1 MKSKID
7 LMRIVAAA
15 CLAAISQTTH
25 ATDVFRLEG
34 YGPISRSMGGTA
46 TAFNV
51 GAAGMMTNPAT
62 LSLMAP
68 GSEFQFGL
76 DLITTDLN
84 VKNQATGESV
94 SAGTHSNNRGP
105 YLAPEVAY
113 TNRNGALTLGVG
125 AFAQG
130 GLGTEYGSSSF
141 LSRAAGGLN
150 TGIENSSRLL
160 VLNIP
165 FAASYQVNDKLAVGG
180 SIDAMWQGLNLNL
193 LLGAGQVGS
202 LIGSGR
208 VNGSLL
214 PVLGGLPDM
223 RGAHFSLTKD
233 EPLGSGVESWG
244 FGGRIGMT
252 YKVSDDTLLGFDYAV
267 QSRMN
272 DLEGHATLTAIDG
285 IAGQIPL
292 QGNIKLRNFQMP
304 AKLDIGLSHRINS
317 QWMVAVDMS
326 QVFWEHAMKDIN
338 VGFVTDSGQTLDIQL
353 PQNYKDQTI
362 LALGVAYQA
371 GNWTLRG
378 GARLATQAL
387 RSETLLAVIPATPR
401 KHISAGFSYAF
412 SKENSLD
419 FAYSHAFEESMANA
433 SLPNAADPILT
444 THSQNNLTI
453 GYTHRFK

>member
-1 MKSKID
+1 MKSKINT
-7 LMRIVAAA
+7 LSVIAVA
-15 CLAAISQTTH
+15 CLAATSQMAH
-25 ATDVFRLEG
+25 ATEVFRLEG
-34 YGPISRSMGGTA
+34 YGPISRAMGGTA

-51 GAAGMMTNPAT
+51 GAAGMMANPAT

-68 GSEFQFGL
+68 GSEFYLGL
-76 DLITTDLN
+76 DLISTDIN
-84 VKNQATGESV
+84 VTNQVTGESV
-94 SAGTHSNNRGP
+94 SSNTHASNRGP
-105 YLAPEVAY
+105 YLAPELAF
-113 TNRNGALTLGVG
+113 THRNGELTLGVG

-130 GLGTEYGSSSF
+130 GLGTEYGNSSF

-150 TGIENSSRLL
+150 TGLENSSRLL

-165 FAASYQVNDKLAVGG
+165 FVASYQVNDKLTVGG

-208 VNGSLL
+208 VQGSLL

-223 RGAHFSLTKD
+223 RGAHFSMTKN
-233 EPLGSGVESWG
+233 EPLASGVESWG

-252 YKVSDDTLLGFDYAV
+252 YKVSNETMFGLDYAMES
-267 QSRMN
+267 QMN
-272 DLEGHATLTAIDG
+272 DMEGRATLTAIDG

-292 QGNIKLRNFQMP
+292 QGAIKLRNFQMP
-304 AKLDIGLSHRINS
+304 TKLDLGLSHRFND
-317 QWMVAVDMS
+317 QWMMAVDVS
-326 QVFWEHAMKDIN
+326 QVFWEHAMKDIS

-362 LALGVAYQA
+362 LAFGVAYQT
-371 GNWTLRG
+371 GNWTLRS

-412 SKENSLD
+412 SKDDSVD
-419 FAYSHAFEESMANA
+419 FAYSHAFEESMSNA
-433 SLPNAADPILT
+433 SLPNTADPIQT
-444 THSQNNLTI
+444 THSQNNATI
-453 GYTHRFK
+453 GYTHRF

>member
-1 MKSKID
+1 MKSKINT
-7 LMRIVAAA
+7 LSVIAVA
-15 CLAAISQTTH
+15 CLAATSQMAH
-25 ATDVFRLEG
+25 ATEVFRLEG
-34 YGPISRSMGGTA
+34 YGPISRAMGGTA

-51 GAAGMMTNPAT
+51 GAAGMMANPAT

-68 GSEFQFGL
+68 GSEFYLGL
-76 DLITTDLN
+76 DLISTDIK
-84 VKNQATGESV
+84 VTNQVTGESI
-94 SAGTHSNNRGP
+94 SSNTHSSNRGP
-105 YLAPEVAY
+105 YLAPELAF
-113 TNRNGALTLGVG
+113 THRNGELTLGVG

-130 GLGTEYGSSSF
+130 GLGTEYGNSSF

-150 TGIENSSRLL
+150 TGLENSSRLL

-165 FAASYQVNDKLAVGG
+165 FVASYQVNDKLTVGG

-208 VNGSLL
+208 VQGSLL

-223 RGAHFSLTKD
+223 RGAHFSMTKN
-233 EPLGSGVESWG
+233 EPLASGVESWG

-252 YKVSDDTLLGFDYAV
+252 YKVSNETMFGLDYAMES
-267 QSRMN
+267 QMN
-272 DLEGHATLTAIDG
+272 DMEGRATLTAIDG

-292 QGNIKLRNFQMP
+292 QGAIKLRNFQMP
-304 AKLDIGLSHRINS
+304 AKLDLGLSHRFND
-317 QWMVAVDMS
+317 QWMMAVDVS
-326 QVFWEHAMKDIN
+326 QVFWEHAMKDIS

-362 LALGVAYQA
+362 LAFGVAYQT
-371 GNWTLRG
+371 GNWTLRS

-412 SKENSLD
+412 SKDDSVD
-419 FAYSHAFEESMANA
+419 FAYFHAFEESMSNA
-433 SLPNAADPILT
+433 SLPNTADPIQT
-444 THSQNNLTI
+444 THSQNNATI
-453 GYTHRFK
+453 GYTHRF

>member
-1 MKSKID
+1 
-7 LMRIVAAA
+7 
-15 CLAAISQTTH
+15 
-25 ATDVFRLEG
+25 
-34 YGPISRSMGGTA
+34 
-46 TAFNV
+46 
-51 GAAGMMTNPAT
+51 MMTNPAT

-68 GSEFQFGL
+68 GSELHLGL

-94 SAGTHSNNRGP
+94 SSGTHSNNRGP
-105 YLAPEVAY
+105 YMAPEAAY
-113 TNRNGALTLGVG
+113 TNRNGALSLGVG

-130 GLGTEYGSSSF
+130 GLGTEYGNSSF
-141 LSRAAGGLN
+141 LSRAAGGVN
-150 TGIENSSRLL
+150 TGLDNSSRLL

-193 LLGAGQVGS
+193 LLGASQVGS

-233 EPLGSGVESWG
+233 EPLSSGVESWG

-252 YKVSDDTLLGFDYAV
+252 YKVSNDTVLGFDYAME
-267 QSRMN
+267 SRMN
-272 DLEGHATLTAIDG
+272 DLEGRATLTAIDG

-304 AKLDIGLSHRINS
+304 AKLDVGLSHRFNN
-317 QWMVAVDMS
+317 QWMVAVDVS

-353 PQNYKDQTI
+353 PQNYQDQTI
-362 LALGVAYQA
+362 LAVGVAYQT

-401 KHISAGFSYAF
+401 KHVSAGFSYAF

-444 THSQNNLTI
+444 THSQNNVTI
-453 GYTHRFK
+453 GYTHKF

>member
-7 LMRIVAAA
+7 SIRIVALA
-15 CLAAISQTTH
+15 CLAVSSHMAH
-25 ATDVFRLEG
+25 ATEVFRLEG

-46 TAFNV
+46 TAVNV

-68 GSEFQFGL
+68 GSEFQLGL
-76 DLITTDLN
+76 DLITTDLS
-84 VKNQATGESV
+84 VRDQATGESV
-94 SAGTHSNNRGP
+94 SSGTHANNRGP
-105 YLAPEVAY
+105 YMAPEVAY
-113 TNRNGALTLGVG
+113 TQRNGALSLGVG

-150 TGIENSSRLL
+150 TGLDNSSRLL

-180 SIDAMWQGLNLNL
+180 SVDAMWQGLNLNM
-193 LLGAGQVGS
+193 LLGASQVGS

-233 EPLGSGVESWG
+233 DPLGSGVESWG
-244 FGGRIGMT
+244 LGGRLGAT
-252 YKVSDDTLLGFDYAV
+252 YKVTEDTLLGFDYAME
-267 QSRMN
+267 SRMN
-272 DLEGHATLTAIDG
+272 DLEGRATLTAIDG

-304 AKLDIGLSHRINS
+304 AKLDVGLSHRINN
-317 QWMVAVDMS
+317 QWMVAVDVS

-338 VGFVTDSGQTLDIQL
+338 VGFVTDGGQTLDIQL
-353 PQNYKDQTI
+353 PQNYQDQTI
-362 LALGVAYQA
+362 LALGVAYQT
-371 GNWTLRG
+371 GHWTWRG

-444 THSQNNLTI
+444 THSQNNVTI
-453 GYTHRFK
+453 GYTHRF

>member
-1 MKSKID
+1 MQSKTIS
-7 LMRIVAAA
+7 MSIVAAA
-15 CLAAISQTTH
+15 CLATASQMAQ

-68 GSEFQFGL
+68 GSEFDLGL

-84 VKNQATGESV
+84 VKNQTTGESV
-94 SAGTHSNNRGP
+94 SSGTHSSNRGP
-105 YLAPEVAY
+105 YMAPEVAY
-113 TNRNGALTLGVG
+113 TNRNGALSLGVG

-150 TGIENSSRLL
+150 TGLENSSRLL

-180 SIDAMWQGLNLNL
+180 SIDAMWQGLNLDL

-208 VNGSLL
+208 VSGSLL

-223 RGAHFSLTKD
+223 RGAHFSLTKNQ
-233 EPLGSGVESWG
+233 PLASGVESWG
-244 FGGRIGMT
+244 LGGRIGMT
-252 YKVSDDTLLGFDYAV
+252 YKVSDDTLFGLDYV
-267 QSRMN
+267 MESRM
-272 DLEGHATLTAIDG
+272 DDMKGRATLTAIDG

-292 QGNIKLRNFQMP
+292 QGDIKLRNFQMP
-304 AKLDIGLSHRINS
+304 AKLDVGLSHRLNS
-317 QWMVAVDMS
+317 QWMVAVDVS
-326 QVFWEHAMKDIN
+326 QVFWEHVMKNIN
-338 VGFVTDSGQTLDIQL
+338 VGFVTDSGQTIDIQL
-353 PQNYKDQTI
+353 PQNYKNQTI
-362 LALGVAYQA
+362 LAFGAAYQT

-412 SKENSLD
+412 SKENVLD
-419 FAYSHAFEESMANA
+419 FAYSHAFEESMGNA

-444 THSQNNLTI
+444 THSQNNVTI
-453 GYTHRFK
+453 GFTHKF

>member
-1 MKSKID
+1 MKSKINT
-7 LMRIVAAA
+7 LSVIAVA
-15 CLAAISQTTH
+15 CLAATSQMAH
-25 ATDVFRLEG
+25 ATEVFRLEG
-34 YGPISRSMGGTA
+34 YGPISRAMGGTA

-51 GAAGMMTNPAT
+51 GAAGMMANPAT

-68 GSEFQFGL
+68 GSEFYLGL
-76 DLITTDLN
+76 DLISTDIN
-84 VKNQATGESV
+84 VTNQVTGESV
-94 SAGTHSNNRGP
+94 SSNTHSSNRGP
-105 YLAPEVAY
+105 YLAPELAF
-113 TNRNGALTLGVG
+113 THRNGELTLGVG

-130 GLGTEYGSSSF
+130 GLGTEYGNSSF

-150 TGIENSSRLL
+150 TGLENSSRLL

-165 FAASYQVNDKLAVGG
+165 FVASYQVNDKLTVGG

-208 VNGSLL
+208 VQGSLL

-223 RGAHFSLTKD
+223 RGAHFSMTKN
-233 EPLGSGVESWG
+233 EPLASGVESWG

-252 YKVSDDTLLGFDYAV
+252 YKVSNETMFGLDYAMES
-267 QSRMN
+267 QMN
-272 DLEGHATLTAIDG
+272 DMEGRATLTAIDG

-292 QGNIKLRNFQMP
+292 QGAIKLRNFQMP
-304 AKLDIGLSHRINS
+304 AKLDLGLSHRFND
-317 QWMVAVDMS
+317 QWMMAVDVS
-326 QVFWEHAMKDIN
+326 QVFWEHAMKDIS

-362 LALGVAYQA
+362 LAFGVAYQT
-371 GNWTLRG
+371 GNWTLRS

-412 SKENSLD
+412 SKDDSVD
-419 FAYSHAFEESMANA
+419 FAYSHAFEESMSNA
-433 SLPNAADPILT
+433 SLPNTADPIQT
-444 THSQNNLTI
+444 THSQNNATI
-453 GYTHRFK
+453 GYTHRF

>member
-1 MKSKID
+1 MKSRID
-7 LMRIVAAA
+7 ALRLLTAA
-15 CLAAISQTTH
+15 CLAASAPMSH

-34 YGPISRSMGGTA
+34 YGPISRAMGGTA
-46 TAFNV
+46 TAVNI

-68 GSEFQFGL
+68 GSEFQLGL
-76 DLITTDLN
+76 DLITTDLS
-84 VKNQATGESV
+84 VKNQTTGESV
-94 SAGTHSNNRGP
+94 SSGTHVNNRGP
-105 YLAPEVAY
+105 YMAPEVAY
-113 TNRNGALTLGVG
+113 TRKNGALSLGVG

-141 LSRAAGGLN
+141 LSRATGGLN
-150 TGIENSSRLL
+150 TGLDNSSRLL

-208 VNGSLL
+208 VSGSLL

-244 FGGRIGMT
+244 LGGRLGMT
-252 YKVSDDTLLGFDYAV
+252 YKVTEDTLLGFDYAME
-267 QSRMN
+267 SRMN
-272 DLEGHATLTAIDG
+272 DLEGRATLTAIDG

-292 QGNIKLRNFQMP
+292 PGNIKLRNFQMP
-304 AKLDIGLSHRINS
+304 AKLDIGLSHRFNP
-317 QWMVAVDMS
+317 QWMVAVDVS
-326 QVFWEHAMKDIN
+326 QVFWAHAMKDIN
-338 VGFVTDSGQTLDIQL
+338 VGFVADNGQTLDILL
-353 PQNYKDQTI
+353 PQNYQDQTI
-362 LALGVAYQA
+362 LALGVAYQT

-419 FAYSHAFEESMANA
+419 VAYSHAFEESMGNA

-444 THSQNNLTI
+444 THSQNNVTI
-453 GYTHRFK
+453 GYTHRF

>member
-1 MKSKID
+1 MKSKFNKLSFIAVTF
-7 LMRIVAAA
+7 LATAA
-15 CLAAISQTTH
+15 QTTY

-51 GAAGMMTNPAT
+51 GAAGMMANPAT

-68 GSEFQFGL
+68 GSELHLGL
-76 DLITTDLN
+76 DLISTDLN

-94 SAGTHSNNRGP
+94 SSGNHSNNRGP
-105 YLAPEVAY
+105 YMAPELAY
-113 TNRNGALTLGVG
+113 TTRKDALTLGVG

-130 GLGTEYGSSSF
+130 GLGTEYGNNSF

-150 TGIENSSRLL
+150 TGLENSSRLL
-160 VLNIP
+160 ILNIP
-165 FAASYQVNDKLAVGG
+165 FAASYQVTEKLAVGG
-180 SIDAMWQGLNLNL
+180 SIDAMWQGLNLDL

-223 RGAHFSLTKD
+223 RGAHFSLTKNK
-233 EPLGSGVESWG
+233 PLASGVESWG
-244 FGGRIGMT
+244 FGGRLGMT
-252 YKVSDDTLLGFDYAV
+252 YKMSNDTMFGLDYAIES
-267 QSRMN
+267 QMN
-272 DLEGHATLTAIDG
+272 DLEGRATLTAIDG
-285 IAGQIPL
+285 IAGQVPL

-304 AKLDIGLSHRINS
+304 AKLDLGLSHRLND
-317 QWMVAVDMS
+317 QWMMAVDVS
-326 QVFWEHAMKDIN
+326 QVFWAHAMKDIN
-338 VGFVTDSGQTLDIQL
+338 VGFVTDGGQTLDIKL

-362 LALGVAYQA
+362 LAFGVAYQT

-387 RSETLLAVIPATPR
+387 RSETLFAVIPATPR

-412 SKENSLD
+412 SKVNGID
-419 FAYSHAFEESMANA
+419 FAYSHALEESMGNA
-433 SLPNAADPILT
+433 SLPNTADQIQT
-444 THSQNNLTI
+444 THSQNNMTI
-453 GYTHRFK
+453 GYTHRF